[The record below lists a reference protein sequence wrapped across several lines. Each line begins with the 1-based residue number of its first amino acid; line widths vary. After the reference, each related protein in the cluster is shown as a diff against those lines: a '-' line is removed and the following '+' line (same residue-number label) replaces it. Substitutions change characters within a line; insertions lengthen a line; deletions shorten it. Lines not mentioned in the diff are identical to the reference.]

1 MRNCYARA
9 SWCRT
14 ELDLALR
21 ATGRA
26 PSRMHPRRTP
36 LSQSASALL
45 NVKAFN
51 LSIKVHQN
59 CALPRVDL
67 PSSTWQ
73 QLGRLGLGF
82 MLHRRMPGVVTS
94 AGLQKERAHG
104 WRGGPRQSRDERRF
118 AGVLCRTAVPNGR
131 PRRSRGREIMSV
143 RRCERERERKNA
155 KRERGGISRGCLA
168 FRGV

>member
-118 AGVLCRTAVPNGR
+118 AGCCRTAVPVGR
-131 PRRSRGREIMSV
+131 LCLGWYGYHPRTPTG
-143 RRCERERERKNA
+143 
-155 KRERGGISRGCLA
+155 L
-168 FRGV
+168 RGVSVKDHENSGQGEQVRLGD